1 MIKVAI
7 FGIITSLITMKIK
20 CIREEIA
27 IVIAIVSSVMLAIY
41 GIKEMEDIL
50 SVFDKIKTYSKIPD
64 SYFQILLKL
73 IGISF
78 LCEFTSNICKDAG
91 SNSIAK
97 QIEFVG
103 KLAILIVGLPI
114 FESLLSMVGNL
125 LGNGS

>member
-20 CIREEIA
+20 HIRPEIA
-27 IVIAIVSSVMLAIY
+27 IVIAILSSVMLALY
-41 GIKEMEDIL
+41 GFNEMKDIL
-50 SVFDKIKTYSKIPD
+50 SVFDKIKTYSKIPS

-78 LCEFTSNICKDAG
+78 VCEFSSNICKDAG
-91 SNSIAK
+91 SPSIAK

-103 KLAILIVGLPI
+103 KLSILIVGLPI
-114 FESLLSMVGNL
+114 FESLLLMIQNL

>member
-20 CIREEIA
+20 HIRPEIA
-27 IVIAIVSSVMLAIY
+27 IVIAILSSVMLALY
-41 GIKEMEDIL
+41 ALNEMKDIL
-50 SVFDKIKTYSKIPD
+50 SVFDKIKTYSKIPS

-78 LCEFTSNICKDAG
+78 VCEFSSNICRDAG
-91 SNSIAK
+91 SPSIAK

-103 KLAILIVGLPI
+103 KLSILIVGLPI
-114 FESLLSMVGNL
+114 FESLLLMIQNL

>member
-20 CIREEIA
+20 HIRPEIA
-27 IVIAIVSSVMLAIY
+27 IVIAILSSVMLALY
-41 GIKEMEDIL
+41 GLNEMKDIL
-50 SVFDKIKTYSKIPD
+50 SIFDKIKTYSKIPS

-78 LCEFTSNICKDAG
+78 VCEFTSNICKDAG
-91 SNSIAK
+91 CPSIAK

-103 KLAILIVGLPI
+103 KLSILIVGLPI
-114 FESLLSMVGNL
+114 FESLLLMIQNL

>member
-20 CIREEIA
+20 YIRPEIA
-27 IVIAIVSSVMLAIY
+27 IVIAILSSVMLALY
-41 GIKEMEDIL
+41 GLNEMKDIL
-50 SVFDKIKTYSKIPD
+50 SVFDKIKTYSKIPS

-78 LCEFTSNICKDAG
+78 VCEFSSNICKDAG
-91 SNSIAK
+91 SPSIAK

-103 KLAILIVGLPI
+103 KLSILIVGLPI
-114 FESLLSMVGNL
+114 FESLLLMIQNL

>member
-20 CIREEIA
+20 HIRPEIS
-27 IVIAIVSSVMLAIY
+27 IVIAILSCIILALY
-41 GIKEMEDIL
+41 GLKEMKTIL
-50 SVFDKIKTYSKIPD
+50 AVFHTIKTYSKVPE

-91 SNSIAK
+91 SPSIAK

-103 KLAILIVGLPI
+103 KLSILIVGLPI
-114 FESLLSMVGNL
+114 IQELLLMIQNL
-125 LGNGS
+125 LGNNT